1 MTRQEFAVVIAK
13 LAGVQENQGLP
24 FTDADSINKW
34 ARDYVYTVYVNGWIT
49 GYNDGTFKPKNL
61 ITRAEAVKI
70 FNAFLGRSTTKESFD
85 YVTEFDHVWSD
96 FSAKNWAYPDIME
109 ATNDHFYYLN
119 EDGVAIW
126 VDPSVVEA
134 LTSGETQTSEETE
147 SPEEDQDAEDTEAP
161 QEG

>member
-1 MTRQEFAVVIAK
+1 
-13 LAGVQENQGLP
+13 
-24 FTDADSINKW
+24 
-34 ARDYVYTVYVNGWIT
+34 
-49 GYNDGTFKPKNL
+49 
-61 ITRAEAVKI
+61 
-70 FNAFLGRSTTKESFD
+70 
-85 YVTEFDHVWSD
+85 
-96 FSAKNWAYPDIME
+96 ME